1 LDMAEDYPV
10 KPILD
15 QVNQAVINQ
24 LAAHGGPPIYTLTPE
39 EARSV
44 LLRAQSGSFRK
55 PDAEVKDWKVSSGPY
70 TLRLRTIRP
79 HTAVDS
85 SPVVIYF
92 HGAGW
97 VMGDSTTHD
106 RLVRELAVG
115 ANATLVFVDY
125 DRAPEH
131 RYPVA
136 IEEAYAATCYVSGH
150 AEEFGVDA
158 ARLAVAGD
166 SVGGNMA
173 TVVTL
178 LAKQRSGPA
187 IAGQLLFYPVTN
199 ADFETGSFKQFA
211 DGPWLTRAAMQ
222 WFWDQYL
229 PDRSLRKN
237 PTASPLLA
245 SPEQLAGL
253 PRALIITAENDV
265 LRDEG
270 EGYGRKLIEAGVEV
284 VTTRYNATIHDFVM
298 LNALAQAAPTRAA
311 VAQAVGFLNSVL
323 YERPAP
329 EAALVFGIPGD
340 EPVRVDYARLT
351 G

>member
-1 LDMAEDYPV
+1 MRRQQSVAREIPVLD
-10 KPILD
+10 K
-15 QVNQAVINQ
+15 VNQDLIDQ
-24 LAAHGGPPIYTLTPE
+24 LAADGAPPIYTLTPDQ
-39 EARSV
+39 ARNV
-44 LLRAQSGSFRK
+44 LLRAQSGAISK
-55 PDAEVKDWKVSSGPY
+55 PDAQVKDFIVNSSRFA
-70 TLRLRTIRP
+70 LRLRTVLPIHAIDRG
-79 HTAVDS
+79 
-85 SPVVIYF
+85 PVIMYF

-115 ANATLVFVDY
+115 ADATAVFVDY
-125 DRAPEH
+125 GRAPEH

-136 IEEAYAATCYVSGH
+136 IEEAYAATCYVSEH

-158 ARLAVAGD
+158 TRLGVAGD

-173 TVVTL
+173 TVVSL

-199 ADFETGSFKQFA
+199 ADFETGSYKQFA

-222 WFWDQYL
+222 WFWNQYL
-229 PDRSLRKN
+229 PDQNKRKD
-237 PTASPLLA
+237 PSASPLLA
-245 SPEQLAGL
+245 SLEQLASL

-270 EGYGRKLIEAGVEV
+270 EAYGRRLIEAGVEV

-298 LNALAQAAPTRAA
+298 LNALAEAAPTRAA
-311 VAQAVGFLNSVL
+311 MTQAVDFLKRVL
-323 YERPAP
+323 AP
-329 EAALVFGIPGD
+329 K
-340 EPVRVDYARLT
+340 R
-351 G
+351 